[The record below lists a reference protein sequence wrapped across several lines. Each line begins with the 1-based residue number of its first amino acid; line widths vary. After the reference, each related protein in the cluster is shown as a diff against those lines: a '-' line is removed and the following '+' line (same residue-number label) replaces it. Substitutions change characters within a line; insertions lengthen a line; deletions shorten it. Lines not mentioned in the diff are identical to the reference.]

1 MYSVHMVS
9 SVYNVY
15 IVCHA
20 AITAYRWRER
30 KGWKGTPLS
39 LEKCEQHQLS
49 REIIHWICEE
59 AEQA

>member
-1 MYSVHMVS
+1 MVS